1 MRIICTHPTPI
12 IELILTR
19 RIQELESDE
28 FAGFVL
34 ERLGASLSDAL
45 SGVQSLSDKDDSYS
59 THPRRSR
66 RIAAIKKGFKESG
79 GYVNSSNLNISKGKT
94 VDSKYSN
101 SRYSGVEY
109 RVLNDYYTDGIYTGY
124 VSIKS
129 QIPFGYGEW
138 RGENGSVYEG
148 EVVDG
153 EWNGYGKYTQADG
166 AVYEGYFV
174 NFYKTG
180 AGVYTLTNGT
190 FESGNFLQGQLNGK
204 GKRTFKSGSVLEGT
218 FLNGKIIKC
227 LYNLN
232 GKSKELLEIG
242 FLDSSRGQGMATFT
256 TIYGDTYKGKFK
268 DGKVD
273 GQAIKRDITKGRK
286 KYRQVG
292 LARFIP
298 KIVLDELNFNYKNLG
313 YLVKTTANGSL
324 IKAYYEE
331 NFIWNPIRSGYCE
344 EFAKENYYLI
354 DETEQ
359 QYDKFIG
366 IYWNG
371 ERNGYG
377 IKYKDG
383 KVVEKGIY
391 QDGNFIKSE
400 HFDLELMQKTF
411 KKWY

>member
-166 AVYEGYFV
+166 AVYERYFV

-324 IKAYYEE
+324 IKAYY
-331 NFIWNPIRSGYCE
+331 
-344 EFAKENYYLI
+344 
-354 DETEQ
+354 
-359 QYDKFIG
+359 
-366 IYWNG
+366 
-371 ERNGYG
+371 
-377 IKYKDG
+377 
-383 KVVEKGIY
+383 
-391 QDGNFIKSE
+391 
-400 HFDLELMQKTF
+400 
-411 KKWY
+411 